1 MEQTVLSLD
10 ISLKNKYCDDP
21 PTHNKSG
28 PNNPKIIPSNNC
40 KKTICNDFT
49 HSLLNKFITVANKY
63 KDNPIMTKMLKEPYT
78 NIGNNK
84 YALVKAMANILY
96 DELLKFEYL
105 TIEQMVLSEIKGIPF
120 PESINIPSNNILNPI
135 KNPK

>member
-1 MEQTVLSLD
+1 MVLKVD
-10 ISLKNKYCDDP
+10 FKELKRIYNNKLER
-21 PTHNKSG
+21 K
-28 PNNPKIIPSNNC
+28 
-40 KKTICNDFT
+40 
-49 HSLLNKFITVANKY
+49 
-63 KDNPIMTKMLKEPYT
+63 IMTKMLKEPYT